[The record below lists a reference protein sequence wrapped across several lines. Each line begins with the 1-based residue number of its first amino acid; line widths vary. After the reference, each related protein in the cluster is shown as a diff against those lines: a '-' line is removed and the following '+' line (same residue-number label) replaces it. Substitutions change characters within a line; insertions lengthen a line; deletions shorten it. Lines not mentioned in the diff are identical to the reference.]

1 MLSIYISVVILLS
14 ISRLIEAAN
23 FVHDKSFTPDVII
36 RGTVQN
42 VSQACTNR
50 YSVLLNGT
58 SPGPE
63 VRIPAGKTTWVRVY
77 NDMSDRN
84 LTVVCIE
91 NEIEP

>member
-1 MLSIYISVVILLS
+1 MLSTYISFIILLS
-14 ISRLIEAAN
+14 ISRLIEAVN
-23 FVHDKSFTPDVII
+23 FVHNKSFTPDVII

-42 VSQACTNR
+42 VSQACINR

-63 VRIPAGKTTWVRVY
+63 VRITAGKTTWVRVY

-84 LTVVCIE
+84 LTVVCTE
-91 NEIEP
+91 NENER